1 MFSVDEDG
9 ISVVNGTASTG
20 AVIRLGE
27 ATANGSNYVA
37 LQAPVSLGG
46 NTTWTL
52 PLADGLPNQAI
63 ITDGSGNLDWLDVP
77 SFPQF
82 MTGSTTASTS
92 YTLGLSDAGR
102 MIIATASSAVTVT
115 VPTAASVGFEQDV
128 EISFMQKGTGQIT
141 IAGASGVN
149 IRTTQTLKTSGQY
162 AVIAIKKIDTD
173 EWVCVGDRE
182 AL

>member
-1 MFSVDEDG
+1 
-9 ISVVNGTASTG
+9 
-20 AVIRLGE
+20 
-27 ATANGSNYVA
+27 
-37 LQAPVSLGG
+37 
-46 NTTWTL
+46 
-52 PLADGLPNQAI
+52 
-63 ITDGSGNLDWLDVP
+63 
-77 SFPQF
+77 
-82 MTGSTTASTS
+82 
-92 YTLGLSDAGR
+92 

-128 EISFMQKGTGQIT
+128 EISFMQKGTGQVT